1 MEMREVLPLQAPDIS
16 ELKINYLLTKIFKI
30 MAIDLKKIDWE
41 KEGSDVKA
49 DSRQSLRRDGKKPSD
64 FYGTHSFKE
73 GQTSTLRSA
82 NGFQFP
88 VIGEISA
95 ERLLSLGVAD
105 IVFNDNK
112 TKYLYYITR
121 DCKVK
126 VTHGGVKEYLRD
138 GKVEPRNVTEYE
150 LV

>member
-1 MEMREVLPLQAPDIS
+1 
-16 ELKINYLLTKIFKI
+16 
-30 MAIDLKKIDWE
+30 MAIDTKKIDWE
-41 KEGSDVKA
+41 KQGADVKA

-64 FYGTHSFKE
+64 FYGVHSFKE

-82 NGFQFP
+82 NGIEFP

-105 IVFNDNK
+105 IVFNNDK
-112 TKYLYYITR
+112 TKYLYYITM
-121 DCKVK
+121 DCKVE
-126 VTHGGVKEYLRD
+126 VSHGGAVEYVRN
-138 GKVEPRNVTEYE
+138 GKIEPRNVTNYR